1 MTHLASRHAY
11 AMLFLLFNLL
21 ATGPAPA
28 ADEVVRIGFNV
39 KITRDLNR
47 ADVQAALSLWAE
59 ELSSKFDV
67 PTESLFYDDMAV
79 LRHDFDL
86 GKVNFVIAAGMDFAR
101 YFKQNELAEGF
112 RGALQQDH
120 TLLLLTHRDA
130 GIDDLKKLQG
140 KRISLLKG
148 DELSEVYLETL
159 CLRHF
164 QRPCAKVFN
173 GIEMVANSNQLI
185 LRLVFGKADAVL
197 SKRNGFE
204 TARELNPQVGRVAM
218 ELTRFPLKSSYYG
231 LFNSRINPKMRK
243 HTLERIPNMHQD
255 VRGRQV
261 LEIFKLD
268 RLELV
273 GSDELRPFYELL
285 SEYEALLPA
294 AAGKRR
300 PR

>member
-1 MTHLASRHAY
+1 MMLRRK
-11 AMLFLLFNLL
+11 LFLLLSMLFSLL
-21 ATGPAPA
+21 APLPTQA

-47 ADVQAALSLWAE
+47 ADVQAALSLWAD
-59 ELSSKFDV
+59 ELSSKFNV
-67 PTESLFYDDMAV
+67 PTESLFYDDMDN
-79 LRHDFDL
+79 LRQDFDR

-101 YFKQNELAEGF
+101 HFKQNELAEGF
-112 RGALQQDH
+112 RGTLQQDH

-140 KRISLLKG
+140 KRISVLKG

-164 QRPCAKVFN
+164 QRPCAKVFS
-173 GIEMVANSNQLI
+173 GIETVANSNQLI
-185 LRLVFGKADAVL
+185 LRLVFGKADVVL

-218 ELTRFPLKSSYYG
+218 ELTRFPIKSSYYG
-231 LFNSRINPKMRK
+231 LFNSRITPKMRK
-243 HTLERIPNMHQD
+243 HSLQRIPNMHQD

-285 SEYEALLPA
+285 SEYEALLPV
-294 AAGKRR
+294 AAGKRSAR
-300 PR
+300 